1 MIIKNNSITVVKSD
15 YDVLY
20 ININDKMFDMDKKIT
35 VYNFFG
41 IKIFDDF
48 VLRKRSQLLH
58 SLHTYGGIYGFVSA
72 HPLTVECGFPHPR
85 GLLGRI
91 TSLKWQNASQRE
103 YFKLKPSPASPS
115 YHLG

>member
-1 MIIKNNSITVVKSD
+1 MNKFVKTIATVGALALCACGQSNAEKQKEKCMNHDTCVIELNNGVK
-15 YDVLY
+15 
-20 ININDKMFDMDKKIT
+20 MPA
-35 VYNFFG
+35 FG
-41 IKIFDDF
+41 LGKY
-48 VLRKRSQLLH
+48 QL
-58 SLHTYGGIYGFVSA
+58 SEKARRVCA

-91 TSLKWQNASQRE
+91 TSLKWQNTSQRE